1 MNKKILLFITLLTF
15 SISFGQLKPIAQKIE
30 KSKIM
35 SRNSKTYDI
44 FSEEIQKKGK
54 QYKNFAKN
62 VSQFN
67 LKKNEFSKL
76 YSSKP
81 NSLSLKVPF
90 NGQLIDILLIKN
102 DDLLTDN
109 FKAVN
114 QDNQL
119 IDYKPGLYYHGIIN
133 GDTSSLVAI
142 SIFENEIMG
151 VASSDKL
158 GDIIIGKLKNS
169 ENYISYSSYDL
180 EEKQPI
186 NCSFDLLKNNINSN
200 SSFSKKDFKK
210 NDIEMTKFCVRPFFE
225 IAYNIYEKNDS
236 DTTKTLN
243 WLTAIFNNVQ
253 TLYKND
259 YIKTSLSE
267 VMIWEKEDPY
277 GDNNEMSKYWYA
289 YQKARPTF
297 DGDFAM
303 LIKLPYNS
311 SLAYRDSLCT
321 TNNYA
326 YSFVDITYENFPIYS
341 HTVTVIAH
349 EMGHVLGSPHTQ
361 SCSWNGNDTA
371 LEGCSPPEGN
381 CALGPIPYEKG
392 GTIMGYCSNMPGVG
406 INLSNGFGEQP
417 AALIRKTVNSKSCLT
432 TDCSMTCQYSIDS
445 VKDLV
450 DNNKVTFTI
459 IDKVGEKWK
468 YNFYKIGQ
476 NKNEWKETNSKIITI
491 NNLDLNSYYI
501 MEVSNECTENS
512 ASRSF
517 VSKIDTYSNYC
528 NGDFFYDT
536 GGADNDYSSNEN
548 IIKTFYPKKTG
559 EKVTLTFLEFDIQP
573 ALEYE
578 GNTYPID
585 YMNIYNGDKVDET
598 KLFENGKELNGN
610 KIPDSFT
617 STDETGAITIEFS
630 SNETI
635 QAKGWKARV
644 DCGNLS
650 SDNYNSIDFNVYPNP
665 TSNFINITSKEL
677 IQDYQL
683 LTIEGKTLLLRNNIN
698 LKNLK
703 IDLEHF
709 SKGVYLLK
717 VKINNKFHTKK
728 ITKK

>member
-1 MNKKILLFITLLTF
+1 MNKKILLFITLFIF
-15 SISFGQLKPIAQKIE
+15 SNSYGQLKPIAQKIE

-35 SRNSKTYDI
+35 SRNSKAYDI

-54 QYKNFAKN
+54 QYQNFAKN

-102 DDLLTDN
+102 DDLLTNN
-109 FKAVN
+109 FKAIN

-180 EEKQPI
+180 KEKQPI
-186 NCSFDLLKNNINSN
+186 NCSFDLLENNINSN

-210 NDIEMTKFCVRPFFE
+210 DDIEMTKFCVRPFFE

-236 DTTKTLN
+236 DETKTLN
-243 WLTAIFNNVQ
+243 WITGIFNNVQ
-253 TLYKND
+253 TLYSND
-259 YIKTSLSE
+259 YIKTALGE

-277 GDNNEMSKYWYA
+277 GDNNDMVAYWYA

-303 LIKLPYNS
+303 LLKLPYNT
-311 SLAYRDSLCT
+311 SLGYLNSLCT

-326 YSFVDITYENFPIYS
+326 YAFVDINYENFPTYS

-361 SCSWNGNDTA
+361 SCSWNGNNTA
-371 LEGCSPPEGN
+371 LEGCSAPEGD
-381 CALGPIPYEKG
+381 CPLGPIPYETG
-392 GTIMGYCSNMPGVG
+392 GTIMGYCSNIPGVG

-445 VKDLV
+445 VNTLV
-450 DNNKVTFTI
+450 DNNKVIFTI
-459 IDKVGEKWK
+459 SDAIGKKWK
-468 YNFYKIGQ
+468 YNFYKTGQ
-476 NKNEWKETNSKIITI
+476 NKNEWKETSSKIITI
-491 NNLDLNSYYI
+491 NNLDLNSYYTI
-501 MEVSNECTENS
+501 EISNECTENS

-517 VSKIDTYSNYC
+517 VSNIDTYSNYC

-548 IIKTFYPKKTG
+548 IIKTFYPKKTE

-598 KLFENGKELNGN
+598 KIFENGKQLNGN
-610 KIPDSFT
+610 KIPGPFI
-617 STDETGAITIEFS
+617 STDKTGAITTEFS
-630 SNETI
+630 SDAEI
-635 QAKGWKARV
+635 QAKGWKAKI
-644 DCGNLS
+644 DCGNLGLN
-650 SDNYNSIDFNVYPNP
+650 DYNSVDFNVYPNP
-665 TSNFINITSKEL
+665 TSNFINITDKEL
-677 IQDYQL
+677 IQEYQL
-683 LTIEGKTLLLRNNIN
+683 LTIDGKILILKNNLN

-709 SKGVYLLK
+709 PKGIYLLK